1 MKKKKLL
8 TIGASSLMLLN
19 SGLLPATALAEEKAA
34 GTEEV
39 APETKGLTTD
49 SLSEALPESSAEPVQ
64 ETTESKEVP
73 TSEVPATEKED
84 TSKDNEEQESK
95 TASIKPMDLGLIAWG
110 KIGLKTS
117 TDKELVI
124 NNQKTEGILTVDLNI
139 T

>member
-19 SGLLPATALAEEKAA
+19 SGLLPATALAEEKTA

-73 TSEVPATEKED
+73 TSEVPTTEKLAM
-84 TSKDNEEQESK
+84 N
-95 TASIKPMDLGLIAWG
+95 
-110 KIGLKTS
+110 
-117 TDKELVI
+117 
-124 NNQKTEGILTVDLNI
+124 
-139 T
+139 